1 MLYLTLWLPNS
12 LHVKRSPWARSHFS
26 CRFHFKNVSYS
37 SELHYDRKRQR
48 ENHKQ
53 SSCLRDRA
61 TFSRVNDFTVFWII
75 GLRLRKYNLPSKERQ
90 MGAKLN
96 ETLCIVTK
104 FRELLENYFLTFVIP
119 MCDNESP
126 SESNHDKLFVE
137 SNLWRFPNFKRQ
149 LISMFCP
156 SVFSLKIAML
166 NDIGKG
172 AVTCDRKRQACTK

>member
-12 LHVKRSPWARSHFS
+12 LHVKRSPWARSYFS

-37 SELHYDRKRQR
+37 SELHYDRKRQW

-126 SESNHDKLFVE
+126 SESNHDKLC
-137 SNLWRFPNFKRQ
+137 LWRVIYDDFQTSRGNWSLCSVRLYSLSKSPCWM
-149 LISMFCP
+149 ISE
-156 SVFSLKIAML
+156 KE
-166 NDIGKG
+166 G
-172 AVTCDRKRQACTK
+172 